1 MPTARH
7 RYGQKGGTQVKHLW
21 NRRLRALQR
30 FDEAAAIA
38 APRVELSADKQA
50 VVEGCGGV
58 LCCGETLV
66 RLSCG
71 PLVLELA
78 GSALCL
84 NHLSDSRVCVSGS
97 LTALRF
103 VSA

>member
-1 MPTARH
+1 M
-7 RYGQKGGTQVKHLW
+7 KHGW
-21 NRRLRALQR
+21 NRRLRALQT
-30 FDEAAAIA
+30 FGQEAELL
-38 APRVELSADKQA
+38 APRVELCANKQA
-50 VVEGCGGV
+50 VIEGCGGI
-58 LCCGETLV
+58 LSYGETLV

-78 GSALCL
+78 GESLCL
-84 NHLSDSRVCVSGS
+84 NHLSDSRVCVSGR